1 MKTTDAL
8 DNTDPRNLPDQPDL
22 SKLPPGTT
30 LSKDGLLPPG
40 IKPENSWAKQFE
52 HLPEQ
57 SNAGIL

>member
-8 DNTDPRNLPDQPDL
+8 DNTDPRNLVDQPDL

-40 IKPENSWAKQFE
+40 IKPENSWEKAVRQF
-52 HLPEQ
+52 PP
-57 SNAGIL
+57 NAGIL